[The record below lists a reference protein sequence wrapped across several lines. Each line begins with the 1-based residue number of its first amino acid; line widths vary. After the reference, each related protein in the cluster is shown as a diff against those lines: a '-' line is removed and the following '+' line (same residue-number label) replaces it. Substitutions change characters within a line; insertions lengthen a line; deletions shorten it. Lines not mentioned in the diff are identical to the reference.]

1 MTPLLAARQ
10 LVLDV
15 PGRGPGAPLDFVLA
29 GGKMVAILGA
39 NGSGK
44 TTLLHT
50 LAGLRTPRSGTVLLA
65 GRAIGAWSS
74 RARAQR
80 LGLLFQDDIAT
91 FPATVEETVAAGR
104 FAHQP
109 MWRNLSSADRQ
120 AITDAL
126 AVMQLGDLAQ
136 RPLEAL
142 SGGERRRVALATLL
156 AQDPPVMLLDE
167 PVNHLDWHHQILIMD
182 HLARLTREA
191 DKTALVSLHDPNLA
205 ARYCEHVLL
214 LGPDGAAQWG
224 PAAELLTAERLGW
237 LYRHPFACLDDG
249 GVRVFVPR

>member
-1 MTPLLAARQ
+1 MSPLAARQ

-15 PGRGPGAPLDFVLA
+15 PGRAPGAPLDFELA
-29 GGKMVAILGA
+29 GGQMVAILGA

-50 LAGLRTPRSGTVLLA
+50 LAGLCAPRSGTVQLA
-65 GRAIGAWSS
+65 GRAIGAWSA
-74 RARAQR
+74 RARARR
-80 LGLLFQDDIAT
+80 LGLLFQDDVAS
-91 FPATVEETVAAGR
+91 FPATVAESVGAGR

-109 MWRNLSSADRQ
+109 PWRGLSDADRL

-126 AVMQLGDLAQ
+126 GAMQLGDLAP
-136 RPLEAL
+136 RALDAL

-182 HLARLTREA
+182 HLARLAREA
-191 DKTALVSLHDPNLA
+191 GKTVLLSLHDPNLA
-205 ARYCEHVLL
+205 ARYCPLVLL
-214 LGPDGAAQWG
+214 LGPDGIACWG
-224 PAAELLTAERLGW
+224 PSAALLTAERLGW